1 MPRIASSDG
10 TREKRDSRDESM
22 KGSTEFGL
30 TRIHNNITSDFAP
43 IEIELCHSSYDG
55 NAVRFL
61 KSRNIKEN
69 SDEGFLLFDVSMEGK
84 PRPRKAEVVVVVV
97 VVVLR

>member
-1 MPRIASSDG
+1 
-10 TREKRDSRDESM
+10 M

-30 TRIHNNITSDFAP
+30 TRIHNNITSDSAP

-69 SDEGFLLFDVSMEGK
+69 SDEGFLLFDVSLEGK
-84 PRPRKAEVVVVVV
+84 PQPRKAEGAWS
-97 VVVLR
+97 RA